1 MKKYGNK
8 NKDEYVFSIISDND
22 TEDIKHRKIKNFT
35 RFINQNLKKLAK
47 SNELTTDISTYW
59 ARHSFATNSIRNGAS
74 MEYVMEALNHN
85 NLKTTVGYFAG
96 FEDKDK
102 KEFTDKLMN
111 F

>member
-1 MKKYGNK
+1 
-8 NKDEYVFSIISDND
+8 
-22 TEDIKHRKIKNFT
+22 
-35 RFINQNLKKLAK
+35 
-47 SNELTTDISTYW
+47 
-59 ARHSFATNSIRNGAS
+59 